1 MSLSLCFFMTSFFY
15 NFANSLLPHIS
26 LYSRIKKGY
35 SEYMKEPPFLSLF
48 QLKVFWRAQKK
59 SNFIF
64 KVLKEDAFSFESC
77 FFQPLPMEKLAGI
90 EIDLSSALS
99 FSNAHFQQKNVK
111 ASKKS
116 RAEIESRTFFSH
128 YAFMII
134 TKEGLLWKKKP
145 SISLTN
151 SFLLLAGKKTMMMSM
166 TMLHALGAT
175 AFFIL
180 IFIVTQT
187 QAAGGDCMGCKYF

>member
-26 LYSRIKKGY
+26 LYSRIKKRVFWIYEGA
-35 SEYMKEPPFLSLF
+35 PLFLSLF

-111 ASKKS
+111 ASEKS

-128 YAFMII
+128 YAFMMII
-134 TKEGLLWKKKP
+134 TKEGLLWKKP
-145 SISLTN
+145 RPL
-151 SFLLLAGKKTMMMSM
+151 
-166 TMLHALGAT
+166 
-175 AFFIL
+175 
-180 IFIVTQT
+180 V
-187 QAAGGDCMGCKYF
+187 

>member
-1 MSLSLCFFMTSFFY
+1 MYYFTVGSHVSFSLFLHDFFFLQLCKFSFAAYFFILHY
-15 NFANSLLPHIS
+15 N
-26 LYSRIKKGY
+26 YSRIKKGILNIWRR
-35 SEYMKEPPFLSLF
+35 PPFFLSLF
-48 QLKVFWRAQKK
+48 QLKVFWRAPPKK

-77 FFQPLPMEKLAGI
+77 FFQPLPMELAGI

-111 ASKKS
+111 ASEKS

-134 TKEGLLWKKKP
+134 TKGLLWKNRP
-145 SISLTN
+145 L
-151 SFLLLAGKKTMMMSM
+151 
-166 TMLHALGAT
+166 
-175 AFFIL
+175 
-180 IFIVTQT
+180 V
-187 QAAGGDCMGCKYF
+187 

>member
-77 FFQPLPMEKLAGI
+77 FFQPLPMELAGI

-111 ASKKS
+111 AS
-116 RAEIESRTFFSH
+116 ESRNRKQNILFSLRIH
-128 YAFMII
+128 DNNKRRPFV
-134 TKEGLLWKKKP
+134 KKKP
-145 SISLTN
+145 STHWSKN
-151 SFLLLAGKKTMMMSM
+151 QLLVRKF
-166 TMLHALGAT
+166 H
-175 AFFIL
+175 
-180 IFIVTQT
+180 V
-187 QAAGGDCMGCKYF
+187 